1 MTSSNLKRRLKSIQ
15 QQNQMFLATL
25 VFYTR
30 QYNNAILF
38 LMNRK
43 DFENCQLISR
53 IEDEQILG
61 IQLQKR
67 IKELQ
72 VKS

>member
-1 MTSSNLKRRLKSIQ
+1 
-15 QQNQMFLATL
+15 MFLATL